1 MGHLDN
7 YIEEAPLMDFDPF
20 DRDHWDDPYPTY
32 QALREQPTLHW
43 APGAEAFCVTRYE
56 EAAEV
61 FKQPELFS
69 SRLGFDV
76 LVRDRWSEV
85 GPRDVFEMFRFLV
98 RARVNPL
105 ALRGAPESII
115 SSDPPHHGPL
125 RLTVNRG
132 FTPRR
137 IDAWEPRVR
146 ELCAAYV
153 RGIDEAER
161 FDVVERL
168 AHPLPMTIIAELL
181 GVDADRIADFR
192 RWSHGLIST
201 LTGSG
206 RSASPGALL
215 ANGGELLQYLRSVV
229 ERRRREPGDDLISVL
244 VDPRQG
250 EPLDT
255 QAVLLF
261 ATILL
266 VAGNET
272 TTNAIGNSVQL
283 LLDHS
288 DVLDAVAA
296 DPSLVPAVVEES
308 LRLES
313 PFRLMPRL
321 ATRDT
326 TIRNTRIPAG
336 SRVLVMI
343 GAANRDERRFPDA
356 ERFDLHRDTRGH
368 LAFGHGIHFC
378 LGASL
383 ARLEARV
390 ALETLIPLLRDR
402 IAPRENAVRADSYF
416 TRGFTQLEVRRRALT
431 AAA

>member
-1 MGHLDN
+1 
-7 YIEEAPLMDFDPF
+7 MDFDPF
-20 DRDHWDDPYPTY
+20 DREGWDDPYAAY
-32 QALREQPTLHW
+32 RELRDREQLYF
-43 APGAEAFCVTRYE
+43 APRAEAWCVTRFD

-61 FKQPELFS
+61 FRQPELFS

-76 LVRDRWSEV
+76 LVRDRWSSV
-85 GPRDVFEMFRFLV
+85 GPRDVFEMLRFLV
-98 RARVNPL
+98 RARVNPF
-105 ALRGAPESII
+105 ALRGAPESIL
-115 SSDPPHHGPL
+115 SSDPPAHGPL
-125 RLTVNRG
+125 RSAVNRG

-137 IDAWEPRVR
+137 VEVWEPRVR
-146 ELCAAYV
+146 ELCERAVA
-153 RGIDEAER
+153 GLSAESS

-168 AHPLPMTIIAELL
+168 AHPLPMTIIAEFL

-192 RWSHGLIST
+192 RWSQGLVTT
-201 LTGSG
+201 LTGSE
-206 RSASPGALL
+206 RTDSPGAML
-215 ANGGELLQYLRSVV
+215 ANGGELLAYLRSVV
-229 ERRRREPGDDLISVL
+229 ERRRRAPRDDLISVL
-244 VDPRQG
+244 VDPAHG

-272 TTNAIGNSVQL
+272 TTNAIGNTARL
-283 LLDHS
+283 LIDHPDELDR
-288 DVLDAVAA
+288 VVA
-296 DPSLVPAVVEES
+296 DPGLVPAVVEES

-313 PFRLMPRL
+313 PFRLMPRV
-321 ATRDT
+321 ATRDV

-336 SRVLVMI
+336 GRVLVMI
-343 GAANRDERRFPDA
+343 GAANRDERRFPDPDH
-356 ERFDLHRDTRGH
+356 FDPTRDTRGH

-390 ALETLIPLLRDR
+390 AIETLAPALRDR
-402 IAPRENAVRADSYF
+402 IVRDGDAVRADSYI
-416 TRGFTQLEVRRRALT
+416 TRGFSELRLSRRAFP